1 MKLGELIIAYRK
13 EHKLSQRQFAKKCGG
28 VSNGYVSMLE
38 NDFNP
43 ATSKGITPSLDKLVC
58 IASGMDMSVSEL
70 MEKVEDMPM
79 DLSEVVAR
87 DVIYED
93 ESDREFCDMIMH
105 ARPKEGILVKEPE
118 LPNPSA
124 EALEIARRYDTLDMH
139 GREIIRAV
147 LRIED
152 KRCESKRFADA
163 YLSELPT
170 NEYGQ
175 PVGIAYQDGTVEAK
189 YAAKKEMQEMQ
200 EEKVDV

>member
-1 MKLGELIIAYRK
+1 MNLGELIIAYRK
-13 EHKLSQRQFAKKCGG
+13 ENNMSQRQFAKKCGG

-38 NDFNP
+38 NNFNP
-43 ATSKGITPSLDKLVC
+43 ATSKGITPSLDKLIC
-58 IASGMDMSVSEL
+58 IAAGMDMSL
-70 MEKVEDMPM
+70 ADLLEKADDVPS
-79 DLSEVVAR
+79 DLGEVVAQ

-93 ESDREFCDMIMH
+93 ESDREFCDMIMS
-105 ARPKEGILVKEPE
+105 ARPKEGILVREPK

-152 KRCESKRFADA
+152 KRCEAKRDADA

-189 YAAKKEMQEMQ
+189 YAAKKELCEMQ